1 MKKILLLFAVL
12 LFGTTINAQNYKFGK
27 LEVNDI
33 VEVDTSSAATVVYK
47 KQKSFYEYRV
57 DDGFVLITEYERRV
71 KINNN
76 KGLDYAN
83 IEIDLYDESAKKK
96 EIIQGIKGI
105 TYNLVNGKIEKTK
118 LKSKE
123 VFEEKYNKYWKKI
136 KIVMPDVQEGSVVDV
151 KYFTESPFVYKIK
164 DVVLQEIIPVKEF
177 DYQIKIPEYF
187 TFDLHEN
194 IKSNYK
200 IKLEFDGRRVRRD
213 IKWKEKVNQPGGFV
227 LQEFERTLDYKDKII
242 KFNEKNIPALLEET
256 YSVPLNNYVI
266 KLAFDLQS
274 TKSLDDRVNNYA
286 TSWDLITKKIYESD
300 SFGREL
306 NKNNYFKSDIDELI
320 TTNLSQTEKISLV
333 FDFIKSKVKWN
344 GFTGYFPDLGVKK
357 AYKEGKGNVA
367 DINLMLIAALR
378 YVGVSA
384 NPVLTST
391 KSNGEAMFPTRQGFN
406 YVVCGIEVNDNV
418 LLLDATELNTSIDI
432 LPERVINWKGR
443 IIREHGSSAWV
454 NLFPKRNS
462 VNSVVILAKLKENL
476 ELEGK
481 ARSQKS
487 DYYAFNY
494 RNKFRSVKNEDIIK
508 VAFKNEVSIKNFKV
522 ANENQLVSPIK
533 QTYDFVYSDGIE
545 QIGDDLYLSPK
556 LFLTKE
562 NNIFSKNERKYPVDF
577 MYPRTNKNIINLTI
591 PKGYKIK
598 SIPENVKVMMSDNLG
613 EYSFL
618 VKQHGNSVQISESF
632 QINFPIIPVSYYE
645 DLKLVYKKLIEKN
658 AEKIVLEKI

>member
-1 MKKILLLFAVL
+1 MKKTLLLFTLL
-12 LFGTTINAQNYKFGK
+12 LFGATINAQNYKFGK
-27 LEVNDI
+27 LEINDI

-47 KQKSFYEYRV
+47 KQKSFYDYRM

-83 IEIDLYDESAKKK
+83 IEIDLYDESAKEK

-118 LKSKE
+118 LKNKE

-136 KIVMPDVQEGSVVDV
+136 KIVMPDVQKGSVVDV

-164 DVVLQEIIPVKEF
+164 DVILQERIPVKEF
-177 DYQIKIPEYF
+177 DYQITIPEYF
-187 TFDLHEN
+187 TFDLYEN
-194 IKSNYK
+194 VKSNYK
-200 IKLEFDGRRVRRD
+200 IKLEVEEKRTKKD
-213 IKWKEKVNQPGGFV
+213 IKWKEKVNQHGGFV
-227 LQEFERTLDYKDKII
+227 LQEFERTLDYKDKTIR
-242 KFNEKNIPALLEET
+242 FNEKNIPVFFEET
-256 YSVPLNNYVI
+256 FSMPLNNYVI
-266 KLAFDLQS
+266 KLAFDLES
-274 TKSLDDRVNNYA
+274 TKSFDDRVSNYA

-300 SFGREL
+300 SFGGEL
-306 NKNNYFKSDIDELI
+306 NKNNYFKNDIDELI
-320 TTNLSQTEKISLV
+320 TTNLSQTDKISLV
-333 FDFIKSKVKWN
+333 FDFVKSKVKWN
-344 GFTGYFPDLGVKK
+344 GFTGYFTDLGVKK

-462 VNSVVILAKLKENL
+462 VNSVVIFAKLKENL

-487 DYYAFNY
+487 DYFAFNY
-494 RNKFRSVKNEDIIK
+494 RNQFRSVKNEDIIK
-508 VAFKNEVSIKNFKV
+508 ETFKNEVSIKNFKV
-522 ANENQLVSPIK
+522 ANENQLGSPIK

-658 AEKIVLEKI
+658 AEKIVLEKV